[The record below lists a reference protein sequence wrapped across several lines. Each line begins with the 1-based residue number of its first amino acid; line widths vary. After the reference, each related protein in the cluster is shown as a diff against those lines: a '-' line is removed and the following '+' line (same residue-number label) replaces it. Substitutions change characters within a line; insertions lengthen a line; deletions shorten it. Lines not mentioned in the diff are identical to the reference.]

1 MKFADLPT
9 AKKDQIRQFDVSLH
23 AWEKHIQQEAKIA
36 HEMLKGRK
44 QNPNDPVTFTFVFA
58 TMTYWPA
65 EPDPL
70 CIFRK
75 SAPVA
80 QRRYNC
86 KIILDDNPF
95 LEKCLYKCRD
105 QDAQASEHPMAGE
118 PHSFLLHDLCDA
130 ISTTRSSNYLF
141 DEVFKVAEIA
151 CDIEIS
157 LPFFEEIE
165 WKEKDV

>member
-9 AKKDQIRQFDVSLH
+9 VKKNQIRQFDDSLRE
-23 AWEKHIQQEAKIA
+23 WEKHILQEAKIA
-36 HEMLKGRK
+36 NEMLKSRK
-44 QNPNDPVTFTFVFA
+44 LDPEDPVTFTYVFA

-65 EPDPL
+65 DPDPL

-95 LEKCLYKCRD
+95 LEKCIS
-105 QDAQASEHPMAGE
+105 QNGTQETQASESPMAGE

-130 ISTTRSSNYLF
+130 INARLGSFFLF
-141 DEVFKVAEIA
+141 DEIFKVSEIT

-165 WKEKDV
+165 WKDQHG